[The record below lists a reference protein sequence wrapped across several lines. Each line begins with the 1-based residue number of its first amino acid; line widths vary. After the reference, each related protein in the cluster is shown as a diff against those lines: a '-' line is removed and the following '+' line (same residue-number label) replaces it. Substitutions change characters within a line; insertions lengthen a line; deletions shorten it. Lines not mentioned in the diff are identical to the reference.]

1 MNSVRAEHP
10 ILAAVP
16 TPWHAL
22 APAEVCRR
30 LDTTPA
36 GLDEP
41 EAAAR
46 LARVGPNEIRPPA
59 PASAWRILAEQFRNV
74 VTLLL
79 VAAAAVALVSGH
91 ALDAAAI
98 VAVLLLN
105 AAIGFLTDLPARR
118 ALEALTTL
126 QVARATVVR
135 GGRPRDIEARQ
146 LVPGDVIALEAG
158 QAVPADARLLAA
170 TELRT
175 VEAALTGESLPVEKV
190 AIAELPADTPL
201 PDHGTMVYQG
211 TTVVAGRAQAVIVAT
226 GTATEVGRI
235 GTLAAAVPERPTPL
249 QRRLDALGRRLALA
263 AVGVAAVVALL
274 GWLQGVPVAVVLASA
289 IALAVAAVPE
299 GLPAVVTVTMAVGVR
314 RMARRRALVRRLPV
328 VESLG
333 SATVICTDK
342 TGTLTTGE
350 MTATAMSLGGDREL
364 AITGVG
370 YAHSG
375 VFLDNGV
382 PVDPQADP
390 QLAMA
395 LRIAALANRGGLVE
409 RDGAMQPHGDPTEV
423 ALLVA
428 AGKAGFDRSALLAS
442 APEIA
447 ELPFS
452 SDRMW
457 MATFHAEGG
466 GVRAYL
472 KGAPERVLDLCDR
485 SLTPTGEQPL
495 GNAAREALHRQREAL
510 AARGLRVLAVAS
522 GEVVGTTEVAI
533 RNLTFVGVFG
543 LTDPP
548 TPGVQETVRAIRAA
562 GIRPVMLTG
571 DHRGTAEAVAR
582 ALGVLDEADE
592 TLDGR
597 ELAALPPAALAE
609 RVARVGAF
617 SRIGP
622 EDKLRIVAAYQ
633 ARGEV
638 VAMLGDGVNDAPAL
652 RQADIGVAM
661 GRRGSDVAREAADL
675 VLQDDRL
682 ETVAAAVEEG
692 RVIFD
697 NIRKFVFY
705 LFSCNLAELL
715 LFLGAAVAG
724 WPLPLQPLQILWLN
738 LVTDTFPAL
747 ALALESAEPDV
758 MRRPPRA
765 PRTAILSGSILR
777 ATVTYAV
784 LIASSAL
791 AAFSW
796 GLVRWPD
803 DPTRAITLAF
813 VTLGV
818 AQIFH
823 LGNARSAGPVVTARR
838 ALSNRH
844 ALGAVA
850 LSLVLLWL
858 AVSWGPLART
868 LGAQPLTVPEWAV
881 VAGLGLVPGV
891 LGQAF
896 KSARA
901 GWTIRRHPA
910 A

>member
-1 MNSVRAEHP
+1 
-10 ILAAVP
+10 VP

-22 APAEVCRR
+22 TPAEVCRR
-30 LDTTPA
+30 LDTTPT
-36 GLDEP
+36 GLDDS

-46 LARVGPNEIRPPA
+46 LVRIGPNELRPPA
-59 PASAWRILAEQFRNV
+59 PASAWGILAEQFRNV

-79 VAAAAVALVSGH
+79 VAAGAVALLSGH

-98 VAVLLLN
+98 VVVLLLN
-105 AAIGFLTDLPARR
+105 AALGFLTDLPARR
-118 ALEALTTL
+118 ALEALTRL

-135 GGRPRDIEARQ
+135 GGRPQDIEARR

-170 TELRT
+170 TELQT
-175 VEAALTGESLPVEKV
+175 VEAPLTGESLPVDKV
-190 AIAELPADTPL
+190 ATAELSVDTPL
-201 PDHGTMVYQG
+201 PDHRTMVYQG
-211 TTVVAGRAQAVIVAT
+211 TTIVAGRAQAVIVAT

-235 GTLAAAVPERPTPL
+235 GSLASALPERATPL
-249 QRRLDALGRRLALA
+249 QLRLDALGRRLALA
-263 AVGVAAVVALL
+263 AVLVAAVVALL
-274 GWLQGVPVAVVLASA
+274 GWLQGVPVTVVLASA

-314 RMARRRALVRRLPV
+314 RMARRRALIRRLPV

-342 TGTLTTGE
+342 TGTLTTGA
-350 MTATAMSLGGDREL
+350 MTATALSLGGGREL

-370 YAHSG
+370 YSRRG
-375 VFLDNGV
+375 LFLDNGV
-382 PVDPQADP
+382 AVDPQADP
-390 QLAMA
+390 QLAAA
-395 LRIAALANRGGLVE
+395 LRIAALANRGGLME
-409 RDGAMQPHGDPTEV
+409 RDGATQPQGDPTEV

-428 AGKAGFDRSALLAS
+428 AGKAGVDRSTLLAS

-452 SDRMW
+452 SDRMY
-457 MATFHAEGG
+457 MATFHVEGS
-466 GVRAYL
+466 GVRVYL

-485 SLTPTGEQPL
+485 VLTPTGEQPA
-495 GNAAREALHRQREAL
+495 GSAARAALHRQRETL

-522 GEVVGTTEVAI
+522 GPVARPTEDAI
-533 RNLTFVGVFG
+533 RDLVFVGVFG

-548 TPGVQETVRAIRAA
+548 TPGVEETIRAIRAA

-571 DHRGTAEAVAR
+571 DHRSTAEAVAR
-582 ALGVLDEADE
+582 ALGVLSGADE

-597 ELAALPPAALAE
+597 ELAALPPATLAE

-622 EDKLRIVAAYQ
+622 EDKLKLVAAYQ

-661 GRRGSDVAREAADL
+661 GLRGSDVAREAADL

-682 ETVAAAVEEG
+682 ETVAAAIEEG

-705 LFSCNLAELL
+705 LFSCNLAEVLV
-715 LFLGAAVAG
+715 FLGAAVAG

-747 ALALESAEPDV
+747 ALALEPAEPDV

-784 LIASSAL
+784 LIAASAL

-803 DPTRAITLAF
+803 DPAQAITAAF
-813 VTLGV
+813 VTLGL
-818 AQIFH
+818 AQTFH
-823 LGNARSAGPVVTARR
+823 LGNARSTGPVVTTRR

-844 ALGAVA
+844 ALAAVA
-850 LSLVLLWL
+850 LALALLWL
-858 AVSWGPLART
+858 AVSWGPLAQT
-868 LGAQPLTVPEWAV
+868 LGTHPLTAPEWAV
-881 VAGLGLVPGV
+881 VVGLGLAPGV
-891 LGQAF
+891 LGQAI

-901 GWTIRRHPA
+901 GWTKARPRPA
-910 A
+910 G

>member
-1 MNSVRAEHP
+1 M
-10 ILAAVP
+10 P

-30 LDTTPA
+30 LDATPA
-36 GLDEP
+36 GLDEQD
-41 EAAAR
+41 ATAR
-46 LARVGPNEIRPPA
+46 LARVGPNELRPPA
-59 PASAWRILAEQFRNV
+59 PASAWRVLAEQFRNV

-79 VAAAAVALVSGH
+79 VAAAAIALVSGH
-91 ALDAAAI
+91 TLDAAAI

-146 LVPGDVIALEAG
+146 LVPGDVLALEAG
-158 QAVPADARLLAA
+158 QAVPADARLIAA

-175 VEAALTGESLPVEKV
+175 VEAVLTGESLPVAKV
-190 AIAELPADTPL
+190 ALAELPADTPL
-201 PDHGTMVYQG
+201 PDHRTMVYQG
-211 TTVVAGRAQAVIVAT
+211 TMVVAGRARAVIVAT
-226 GTATEVGRI
+226 GAATEVGRI
-235 GTLAAAVPERPTPL
+235 GTLAAAVPERQTPL

-263 AVGVAAVVALL
+263 AVGVAIAVALL
-274 GWLQGVPVAVVLASA
+274 GWLQGVPVTAVLASA
-289 IALAVAAVPE
+289 IALAVAAIPE
-299 GLPAVVTVTMAVGVR
+299 GLPAVVTVAMAVGVR
-314 RMARRRALVRRLPV
+314 RMARRRALVRRLPI

-333 SATVICTDK
+333 SATLICTDK

-350 MTATAMSLGGDREL
+350 MTATALALGDGREL
-364 AITGVG
+364 VITGVG
-370 YAHSG
+370 YTSSG
-375 VFLDNGV
+375 RFLDNGV
-382 PVDPQADP
+382 PIDPRADR
-390 QLAMA
+390 QLATA
-395 LRIAALANRGGLVE
+395 LRIAALANRGELVE
-409 RDGAMQPHGDPTEV
+409 RDGVIHPHGDPTEV
-423 ALLVA
+423 ALVVA
-428 AGKAGFDRSALLAS
+428 ARKAGFDRSGLLES

-452 SDRMW
+452 SARMY
-457 MATFHAEGG
+457 MATFHAEAGC
-466 GVRAYL
+466 VRAYL
-472 KGAPERVLDLCDR
+472 KGAPERVLELCDR
-485 SLTPTGEQPL
+485 WLTTTGEQPL
-495 GNAAREALHRQREAL
+495 SHVARAALHQQREAL
-510 AARGLRVLAVAS
+510 AARGLRVLAVATGDVAGAS
-522 GEVVGTTEVAI
+522 EDAI
-533 RNLTFVGVFG
+533 RNLVFVGAFG

-582 ALGVLDEADE
+582 ALGVLNGTDE

-597 ELAALPPAALAE
+597 ELAALPPATLAE

-705 LFSCNLAELL
+705 LFSCNLAEVL

-765 PRTAILSGSILR
+765 PRTAILSGSILW
-777 ATVTYAV
+777 ATLTYAV

-796 GLVRWPD
+796 GLARWPD
-803 DPTRAITLAF
+803 DHTRAITMAF

-823 LGNARSAGPVVTARR
+823 LGNARSASPVVTARR

-868 LGAQPLTVPEWAV
+868 LSTQPLTAPEWAV
-881 VAGLGLVPGV
+881 VVGLGLVPGV
-891 LGQAF
+891 LGQIV
-896 KSARA
+896 KSLR
-901 GWTIRRHPA
+901 TR
-910 A
+910 